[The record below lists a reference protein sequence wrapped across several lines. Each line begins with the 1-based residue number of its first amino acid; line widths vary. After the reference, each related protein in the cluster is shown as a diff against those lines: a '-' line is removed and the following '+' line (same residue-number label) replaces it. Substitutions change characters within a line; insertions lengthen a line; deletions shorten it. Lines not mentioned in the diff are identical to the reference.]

1 MVEWLI
7 LQFFNSLHDPGDEYV
22 WLFVDALAHWCEK
35 LFWYICD
42 KVLELLLESILFYLD
57 SSQFLF
63 QKRLRILHLTQLNEL
78 IIIGTGKRQRF
89 PKPELL
95 KTLIEA
101 KIGFEVMDSQA
112 ACRTYNILVGEGRQ
126 VLLALIVEAT

>member
-1 MVEWLI
+1 MKLQSDPHSGANTITGYGDGYIEINKIPYSHAVLLSSDGEILEWAVKSFDELSPVDFT
-7 LQFFNSLHDPGDEYV
+7 QMASLKP
-22 WLFVDALAHWCEK
+22 
-35 LFWYICD
+35 
-42 KVLELLLESILFYLD
+42 
-57 SSQFLF
+57 
-63 QKRLRILHLTQLNEL
+63 EL

-126 VLLALIVEAT
+126 VLLALIVEAV

>member
-1 MVEWLI
+1 MKLQSDPHSGANTITGYGDAYIEINKIPYSHAVLLSSDGDI
-7 LQFFNSLHDPGDEYV
+7 LGWAVQSFDDLSSADFSKMASLQP
-22 WLFVDALAHWCEK
+22 
-35 LFWYICD
+35 
-42 KVLELLLESILFYLD
+42 
-57 SSQFLF
+57 
-63 QKRLRILHLTQLNEL
+63 EL

-89 PKPELL
+89 PRPELL

-126 VLLALIVEAT
+126 VLLALIVESN

>member
-1 MVEWLI
+1 MKLQSDPHSGANTITGYGDGYIEINKIPYSHAVLLSSDGEILEWAVKSFDELSPADFT
-7 LQFFNSLHDPGDEYV
+7 QMASLKP
-22 WLFVDALAHWCEK
+22 
-35 LFWYICD
+35 
-42 KVLELLLESILFYLD
+42 
-57 SSQFLF
+57 
-63 QKRLRILHLTQLNEL
+63 EL

-89 PKPELL
+89 PTPELL

-126 VLLALIVEAT
+126 VLLALIVEAA

>member
-1 MVEWLI
+1 MKLQSDPHSGANTITGYGDGYIEINKIPYSHAVLLSPDGEILEWAVKSFEELSSSDFT
-7 LQFFNSLHDPGDEYV
+7 QMASLKP
-22 WLFVDALAHWCEK
+22 
-35 LFWYICD
+35 
-42 KVLELLLESILFYLD
+42 
-57 SSQFLF
+57 
-63 QKRLRILHLTQLNEL
+63 EL

-101 KIGFEVMDSQA
+101 KLGFEIMDSQA

-126 VLLALIVEAT
+126 VLLALIVEAV

>member
-1 MVEWLI
+1 MKLQSDPHSGANTITGYGDGYIEINQIPYSHAVLLSSDGDILEWSVKSFEGLSTTDFS
-7 LQFFNSLHDPGDEYV
+7 QMA
-22 WLFVDALAHWCEK
+22 ALK
-35 LFWYICD
+35 P
-42 KVLELLLESILFYLD
+42 
-57 SSQFLF
+57 
-63 QKRLRILHLTQLNEL
+63 EL

-89 PKPELL
+89 PRPELL

-126 VLLALIVEAT
+126 VLLALIVEAL

>member
-1 MVEWLI
+1 MKLQSDPHSGANTITGYGDGYIEINKIPYSHAVLLSSDGEILEWTI
-7 LQFFNSLHDPGDEYV
+7 KFFEDLSP
-22 WLFVDALAHWCEK
+22 VDFTQMAALK
-35 LFWYICD
+35 P
-42 KVLELLLESILFYLD
+42 
-57 SSQFLF
+57 
-63 QKRLRILHLTQLNEL
+63 EL

-126 VLLALIVEAT
+126 VLLALIVEAA